1 MKGAFRFLRS
11 NIELLTWVVGLIFF
25 IVINPEKTHFS
36 FCLFHH
42 LGIDFC
48 TGCGIGTGISFL
60 LHGKIQEGMNT
71 HWLSLPTLIILI
83 IRIIRLS
90 LPFFHLHLHK
100 PLKQPTYG
108 SEHAHVASGIR
119 SRRTGV
125 Y

>member
-1 MKGAFRFLRS
+1 MKGVFQFFRS
-11 NIELLTWVVGLIFF
+11 NIELLTWVGGLIFL
-25 IVINPEKTHFS
+25 IVINPEKAYLS

-60 LHGKIQEGMNT
+60 LHGKIQEGINT
-71 HWLSLPTLIILI
+71 HWLSMPALIFLV
-83 IRIIRLS
+83 IRILQLS
-90 LPFFHLHLHK
+90 IQLFLLHK

-108 SEHAHVASGIR
+108 SEHAPVASGIR

>member
-1 MKGAFRFLRS
+1 MKDVFQFLRS
-11 NIELLTWVVGLIFF
+11 NVELFAWAGGLVFLGL
-25 IVINPEKTHFS
+25 INPEKAQFS

-42 LGIDFC
+42 VGIDFC

-60 LHGKIQEGMNT
+60 LHGKIQEGINT
-71 HWLSLPTLIILI
+71 HWLSMPALIFLV
-83 IRIIRLS
+83 IRILQLS
-90 LPFFHLHLHK
+90 IQLFLFHK

-108 SEHAHVASGIR
+108 SKHAHVASGIR